1 MAGLWKK
8 YNEQGL
14 HIIGLES
21 QGSTAAAINTMAKAN
36 GLGYQLTVGGN
47 IKGANVSGL
56 PHTFL
61 FAADGSLAAENPKP
75 LEPKIKQLLSEAA
88 GAMAGPGPYVKL
100 APLAVQI
107 KAGQNLGAILKTL
120 AVKKD
125 SKDAAEQAE
134 AVMMYDAL
142 HGAAQTQL
150 DSALAKKD
158 HEIPAALAK
167 LDKIAQQFIGDEIGA
182 KAKTEADTLR
192 RDPKTRS
199 EVDAEAMYK
208 QIEAMVDKLKPV
220 RGAKDYKDEAFR
232 KPNMAAIQGI
242 VGGCQSLTQRYP
254 GTGAAAKAE
263 SLMNDFK

>member
-1 MAGLWKK
+1 LAGLWKK

-47 IKGANVSGL
+47 IKGANVTGL

-61 FAADGSLAAENPKP
+61 FAADGSLAAENPHP

-100 APLAVQI
+100 APLAAQI
-107 KAGQNLGAILKTL
+107 KAGQGLGTVLKTL
-120 AVKKD
+120 ATKKD

-142 HGAAQTQL
+142 HGAAQSQL
-150 DSALAKKD
+150 DNALAKKD
-158 HEIPAALAK
+158 SEVATALTK
-167 LDKIAQQFIGDEIGA
+167 LDKIALAFAGDEIGT

-192 RDPKTRS
+192 KDPKTKK
-199 EVDAEAMYK
+199 EVEAEAMYK
-208 QIEAMVDKLKPV
+208 QIETMVDKLKPV

-232 KPNMAAIQGI
+232 KPNMVAIQGI

-254 GTGAAAKAE
+254 GTAAASKAE
-263 SLMNDFK
+263 SLMSEFK